1 MADKDGCQLVEPM
14 CFQDKVLEAIT
25 HFVVESGEW
34 LVEQKKLRAIDERAG
49 ERDALLLA
57 AGKSCGLGGS
67 VLLHA
72 NHGQSIGNAGGD
84 FCFRRV
90 TCV

>member
-1 MADKDGCQLVEPM
+1 L
-14 CFQDKVLEAIT
+14 
-25 HFVVESGEW
+25 HFFAEIGVKRGER
-34 LVEQKKLRAIDERAG
+34 LVEQKKLWAIDERAG

-57 AGKSCGLGGS
+57 AGEFCGFGGS

-90 TCV
+90 GSV